1 MWVQMWLENM
11 SADFSSTI
19 LHIVVVNG
27 VILSS
32 KRITAEL
39 FKNSTHN
46 VIRIL
51 FIKAAD
57 FN

>member
-1 MWVQMWLENM
+1 MWLENM

-32 KRITAEL
+32 KITAEL

-57 FN
+57 FK